1 MTADTGTVTD
11 PEYQPSA
18 VAVRSRGEVTRSPLI
33 THAPLA
39 VSITVTT
46 ACIADAALLAAV
58 GVFSVLALLTPPE
71 LVPLVSRLL
80 ALCAMVLVLIRVGFS
95 LAMWLGGRAARF
107 EPHAAAIVGLV
118 KAVAGGWWWTLA
130 IAVVLLGV
138 AAALTWQWPL
148 FITMTLAVATVVIGL
163 SRAALAMFVAW
174 RSWDAS

>member
-1 MTADTGTVTD
+1 MS
-11 PEYQPSA
+11 PEYQGNV
-18 VAVRSRGEVTRSPLI
+18 VATHSRASLVPSPLI

-95 LAMWLGGRAARF
+95 LAMWLGGRAARS

-118 KAVAGGWWWTLA
+118 RAVAGGWWWTLA
-130 IAVVLLGV
+130 IAGVLLGV

-148 FITMTLAVATVVIGL
+148 LITMTLAVAAVVIGL
-163 SRAALAMFVAW
+163 SRAALAVFVAR
-174 RSWDAS
+174 RSWDGR